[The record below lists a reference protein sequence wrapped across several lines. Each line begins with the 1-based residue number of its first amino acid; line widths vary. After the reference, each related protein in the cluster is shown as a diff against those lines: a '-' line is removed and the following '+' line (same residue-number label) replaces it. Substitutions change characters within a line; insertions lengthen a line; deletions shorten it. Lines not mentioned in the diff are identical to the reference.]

1 VSDTPAS
8 SRKLGRGEGRD
19 ALIDAALEILVDG
32 GLKAV
37 TYRSVALRAGVT
49 HGLVRYH
56 FQSLDVLVHA
66 AVHRAAQRSIRLTSL
81 ESEGGGLDG
90 FAAGLV
96 ENVRTEPNQHAM
108 MYELAMESLRRPELG
123 VEMRTVYD
131 NYISTVRA
139 ELDRVGI
146 TQDDDTLA
154 RVVFAALDGL
164 VLQQLVF
171 GRPGAAQE
179 GIDRLRELI
188 RAAGGAG
195 TQAS

>member
-1 VSDTPAS
+1 MSETPAS
-8 SRKLGRGEGRD
+8 ARKLGRGQGRD
-19 ALIDAALEILVDG
+19 ALIDAALETLVDG

-37 TYRSVALRAGVT
+37 TYRAVALRAGVT
-49 HGLVRYH
+49 HGLVRHH

-66 AVHRAAQRSIRLTSL
+66 AVHRAAQRSIRMTSL
-81 ESEGGGLDG
+81 ESDDDGLDG

-108 MYELAMESLRRPELG
+108 MYEVAMESLRRPELG
-123 VEMRTVYD
+123 VEMRSVYE

-139 ELDRVGI
+139 ELDRAGI

-164 VLQQLVF
+164 VLQQLIF

-179 GIDRLRELI
+179 GIDRLRELV
-188 RAAGGAG
+188 RVVAGTG